1 MSNKYALESILR
13 MRQDVED
20 HNLQSMTKSL
30 EYYHKCIE
38 IEQEIEQE
46 IEKNMLLIQTLSE
59 GDLVNQKAMY
69 RYLEKMRLDLQ
80 DQKRNVKMAKTVYEN
95 KKSEYITAQKERKV
109 IEKHKTGYLEKLK
122 DELKRL
128 DNIQNNELAI
138 ATFNRGRSYR

>member
-1 MSNKYALESILR
+1 
-13 MRQDVED
+13 
-20 HNLQSMTKSL
+20 MTKSL